1 MCVLFTATSFI
12 VLFAGGASVEAL
24 ASATQSSLRRRSQ
37 EPEQRRRESLSVG
50 RNPLL
55 SLNLNLDALARADAP
70 ERAQELYQRIAS
82 LHREGYYE
90 TPPDTV
96 SFNTVLK
103 AYRNDPSK
111 ALDFWEAEAGLLG
124 KRVNVRSYNTFLL
137 ALAKAG
143 IYDAAESL
151 LQQMQYVAAACR
163 PDIVTFNTVLLAFA
177 TATLIRDDKE
187 AVVKAENLLERMI
200 SGEQVNTVDD
210 GDQLGIPSVH
220 DKNYLVPK
228 PDTLSFNTVIS
239 AWAAYPDTLHG
250 ARRAEHWLQV
260 MKRYGSV
267 QPDVYSYSIVMKAW
281 SRCSNNHDLAVNR
294 TQCLLDDMD
303 SSDHVQP
310 NEIVYTTAM
319 RLFCQSLRPD
329 KAMMVLS
336 NMIQKNMQPDVV
348 SFSTL
353 IDGWA
358 KYAEARASK
367 ENSVGKNAVQAAFR
381 LLQQMKDTAYP
392 ERAPTQQTYTSLLKV
407 LAHANIPEQGS
418 IAKHVLKEMR
428 ATLHPISK
436 IRSTPPSTIHYNA
449 AIDCI
454 ANMPSAT
461 RGIDAGSLWKE
472 MKEAGVDCDTASYN
486 CVIKAAANSYG
497 NHHIKQKSLQVGM
510 EAFRCLQADES
521 CEPTSLTYN
530 YYFKLLRRLLSQSI
544 PNRMDFVQTAFELC
558 CRQGCLN
565 DIVLKQMLVGLSEDD
580 AKRLLSNCGINQSDG
595 PIELSDLPNEWSQN
609 AL

>member
-1 MCVLFTATSFI
+1 MFLH
-12 VLFAGGASVEAL
+12 GRASVEAL
-24 ASATQSSLRRRSQ
+24 ASTQKSSRPKRSQ
-37 EPEQRRRESLSVG
+37 EPEQRRRESLNVG

-124 KRVNVRSYNTFLL
+124 KKVNVRSYNTFLL
-137 ALAKAG
+137 ALSKAG
-143 IYDAAESL
+143 LYDAAESL

-163 PDIVTFNTVLLAFA
+163 PDLITFNTVLLAFA
-177 TATLIRDDKE
+177 TATLIRDDK
-187 AVVKAENLLERMI
+187 KAAFRAESLIDRMI
-200 SGEQVNTVDD
+200 SGEQEKNVDD
-210 GDQLGIPSVH
+210 SDKLGIPSVC
-220 DKNYLVPK
+220 DNNYMIPK
-228 PDTLSFNTVIS
+228 PDALSFNTVIS
-239 AWAAYPDTLHG
+239 AWAAYPDALYG
-250 ARRAEHWLQV
+250 AQRAEHWLQV
-260 MKRYGSV
+260 MKRSDSV
-267 QPDVYSYSIVMKAW
+267 QPDVYSYSIVIKAW
-281 SRCSNNHDLAVNR
+281 IRCNNNHDMAVNR
-294 TQCLLDDMD
+294 TSCLLEEME

-319 RLFCQSLRPD
+319 RLFCQNLRPD

-336 NMIQKNMQPDVV
+336 NMIQKNMQPDFV

-358 KYAEARASK
+358 KFAKARASK
-367 ENSVGKNAVQAAFR
+367 ENSVGKIAVQAAFR
-381 LLQQMKDTAYP
+381 LLQQMKDAAHP
-392 ERAPTQQTYTSLLKV
+392 ERAPTEQTYTSLLKV
-407 LAHANIPEQGS
+407 LAHANVPEQGS
-418 IAKHVLKEMR
+418 IAKLVLKEMR
-428 ATLHPISK
+428 DTLHPISR
-436 IRSTPPSTIHYNA
+436 IPPTPPSTIHYNA
-449 AIDCI
+449 AIYCI

-461 RGIDAGSLWKE
+461 RGIDAGSLWQE
-472 MKEAGVDCDTASYN
+472 MKTAGVDCDTATYN

-497 NHHIKQKSLQVGM
+497 NTHMKQKSLQVGI
-510 EAFRCLQADES
+510 EAFRSLQADET
-521 CEPTSLTYN
+521 CAPTSLTYS
-530 YYFKLLRRLLSQSI
+530 YYFKLLRRLLPKSTS
-544 PNRMDFVQTAFELC
+544 NRMDIVQAAFELC

-565 DIVLKQMLVGLSEDD
+565 DIVLKQVLAGISKDETR
-580 AKRLLSNCGINQSDG
+580 RLLENCGINYSDG
-595 PIELSDLPNEWSQN
+595 RVQLSDLPKEWSQN